1 MAIITTNRANRYIH
15 AVYEDPRPS
24 SARIYI
30 NDQGFTKNTLAAVV
44 DSHISHSVS
53 GTTLTDFGYPSVNAQ
68 AIGGT
73 GTDTTTITTGALF
86 LSGEVTHVQ
95 HQFVGT
101 DSQRCN
107 MDLTPFISMDPNRRA
122 KNHRWEYDTATGNNN
137 IVTHYQDFY
146 SSQSYWWEYRY
157 NVSGEIDSAGSR
169 PTGSTASVNS
179 YRNLWAVYRNPTTN
193 NLIYIGGY
201 FNSATR
207 NVPGSPNAIALT
219 NIFSASPTFNA
230 GIDPT
235 SQGMTW
241 ATQFIGV
248 SALDSRA
255 IYLVNNFTTDYNL
268 VIYKYTDF
276 NNTNTT
282 LTTGATAINGAV
294 SASGTN
300 GGGDRAATF
309 GGYSGKYASST
320 FSDPTSAGNL
330 GFFVPYFD
338 INGRYHPFFIQWNLT
353 TDAFT
358 RNSSTSVTYPGSN
371 TFATYFTP
379 SSNTTT
385 GVSALYGN
393 QRLWYN
399 ETFTN
404 TVISTTTRYITL
416 FQLHGGGNAYDNDPK
431 QRTFITYSMTINNPT
446 SFVYHSS
453 VIIPLTPKNIIWLN
467 DARTT
472 LGVFTHTYFYVYTFD
487 ATGVSG
493 WVLTSTL
500 PYQFNAV
507 GRDSYNR
514 IWALDVGPNQMGRV
528 HLITPSVPATVS
540 VVTASSSY
548 NYSGSNI
555 DSTAIVN
562 AYDING
568 NRLAVSVTLTVTG
581 TSLVLVSGGNQLTTL
596 TVTTSTSADT
606 TVNIAIIAAGNS
618 NIITSVNV

>member
-30 NDQGFTKNTLAAVV
+30 NDQGYTKNTLAAVV

-95 HQFVGT
+95 HQFVGV

-122 KNHRWEYDTATGNNN
+122 KNHRWEYDTASGNNT

-157 NVSGEIDSAGSR
+157 NISGEIDSAGSR

-230 GIDPT
+230 GVDPT

-282 LTTGATAINGAV
+282 ITTGGTAINGAV

-338 INGRYHPFFIQWNLT
+338 INGRYHPFFIQWNLS

-358 RNSSTSVTYPGSN
+358 RNSSNNITYPGSN
-371 TFATYFTP
+371 TFATYFTA

-385 GVSALYGN
+385 GVSAIYGN

-404 TVISTTTRYITL
+404 TYSGTTTRYITL

-431 QRTFITYSMTINNPT
+431 QRTFITYTMTTGTPT
-446 SFVYHSS
+446 AFVYHSS
-453 VIIPLTPKNIIWLN
+453 VIIPLTPKNIVWLN

-472 LGVFTHTYFYVYTFD
+472 LGVFTHNYFYVYTFD
-487 ATGVSG
+487 PTGVAG
-493 WVLTSTL
+493 WTLTSTL

-540 VVTASSSY
+540 VVTESSSY
-548 NYSGSNI
+548 NYSGSTI
-555 DSTAIVN
+555 SSTATVN
-562 AYDING
+562 AYDVNG
-568 NRLAVSVTLTVTG
+568 NRLAVSVTLTISG
-581 TSLVLVSGGNQLTTL
+581 TSLVLVSGGNQVTTL

-606 TVNIAIIAAGNS
+606 TVNIAIIAAGSS